1 MEQDSEDGAS
11 LGCGGVL
18 ALLALIACLVWG
30 ANNCVEA
37 GNGVSSDNGSG
48 GHNSR

>member
-1 MEQDSEDGAS
+1 MEQDSENGAS

-30 ANNCVEA
+30 ANNCV
-37 GNGVSSDNGSG
+37 GVVDGTSGDYGSG
-48 GHNSR
+48 GDNSR